1 MTWARR
7 SYSTRSDESS
17 ARVLP
22 VEMQEIVKVI
32 AVREFRFGD
41 RLVAAGDVLTMPR
54 HQAEYA
60 KFLGLIDIT

>member
-1 MTWARR
+1 
-7 SYSTRSDESS
+7 
-17 ARVLP
+17 
-22 VEMQEIVKVI
+22 MQEIVKVI